1 MKIAELLS
9 SARKGVRVKVRVPSS
24 QKGELGEL
32 AKGVFQR
39 LTRSQDSKRI
49 VRVIVTVGGQE
60 YEFRP
65 QDVSLA

>member
-9 SARKGVRVKVRVPSS
+9 AKKGVRVKVRVPASLE
-24 QKGELGEL
+24 GDLGGS

-49 VRVIVTVGGQE
+49 VRVIVSVSGQE